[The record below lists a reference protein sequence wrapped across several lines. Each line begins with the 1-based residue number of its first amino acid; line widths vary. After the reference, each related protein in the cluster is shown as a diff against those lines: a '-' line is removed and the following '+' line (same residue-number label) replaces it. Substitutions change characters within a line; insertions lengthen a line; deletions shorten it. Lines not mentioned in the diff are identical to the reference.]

1 MPMRPLTPS
10 PELEFVDGPVIADA
24 DALREWLAAHDGDL
38 RQLRL
43 PVSMDNGVGVS
54 NFAVG
59 SVAIDVDDTALGI
72 SLADRA
78 RSRCGTQARCRLWLE
93 GYWSGSCL
101 SLRRVGDPVSDEDLH
116 AAIEVEKSEGHAHS

>member
-1 MPMRPLTPS
+1 MRPLTPP
-10 PELEFVDGPVIADA
+10 PELEFVDGPAIDDT
-24 DALREWLAAHDGDL
+24 DALREWLAAHDGER

-43 PVSMDNGVGVS
+43 PVSMDNGLGVS

-78 RSRCGTQARCRLWLE
+78 RSRCGAQARCRLWLE
-93 GYWSGSCL
+93 GYWSGGCL
-101 SLRRVGDPVSDEDLH
+101 SLRRVGDPVGEGNSH
-116 AAIEVEKSEGHAHS
+116 AAIEAEKSEGQAPT